1 MARKIRFSDKALI
14 ELESTSRYIA
24 KDSAY
29 YARLF
34 IQRVLRIVRSLN
46 QFPESGRVV
55 PEYNTPQISEKFLGH
70 DRIVYRIHP
79 EWIEIVAICHG
90 SKLLKL

>member
-1 MARKIRFSDKALI
+1 MARKIRFSDKALT

-29 YARLF
+29 YARIF
-34 IQRVLRIVRSLN
+34 VQRVLRIVRSLN
-46 QFPESGRVV
+46 QFPESGRIV
-55 PEYNTPQISEKFLGH
+55 PEYEATHIREKFLGH
-70 DRIVYRIHP
+70 YRIVYRINP
-79 EWIEIVAICHG
+79 EWIEVAAICHG